1 MRALALTFAALLTVC
16 RTAAAIEPDSVAEYG
31 VPAAEASA
39 TLRVQGATDP
49 EFFAGLLSRFAALNP
64 GLHVVYEDITTN
76 ALNGLAVAACA
87 GTAPS
92 ADLVVSSSVDQQVKL
107 VNDGCAQPHVSDA
120 TAAMPTWA
128 SWRDELFGLTFEPI
142 VMVYNR
148 DLVPP
153 GKVPTSRFDLIDL
166 LRPDHNLFTGRIA
179 TYDIEASG
187 VGYLLA
193 FADSQQATT
202 FGRLIEA
209 FGRNDV
215 VATCCFKE
223 IVDGVAMGKYL
234 LAYNMFASYA
244 LARAATDKRI
254 GIVAPSDYTLVLSRA
269 AFIPKAAGNPDMA
282 GALLDFALSEEGKR
296 ILATSS
302 LMVSFTEEGGGVAP
316 SLDGMPNLRPIAFS
330 PVLLVGLDKEKRR
343 LFLDLW
349 NQSIRIVRSG
359 MPPSLRTD

>member
-1 MRALALTFAALLTVC
+1 MKSLALALTVFFAL
-16 RTAAAIEPDSVAEYG
+16 AAPSAAVEPDSVSQYG
-31 VPAAEASA
+31 TPAAEATE

-49 EFFAGLLSRFAALNP
+49 EFFAALLGRFAELNP
-64 GLHVVYEDITTN
+64 GLHIVYEDITTN
-76 ALNGLAVAACA
+76 ALNGLAAAACA
-87 GTAPS
+87 GTVPS

-107 VNDGCAQPHVSDA
+107 VNDGCAQPYASSA
-120 TAAMPTWA
+120 TATMPDWA
-128 SWRDELFGLTFEPI
+128 GWREELFGLTFEPI

-153 GKVPTSRFDLIDL
+153 DKVPTSRFDLIDF
-166 LRPDHNLFTGRIA
+166 LRPDRNIFTGRIA

-223 IVDGVAMGKYL
+223 IVDGVAAGKYL
-234 LAYNMFASYA
+234 LAYNMFSSYA
-244 LARAATDKRI
+244 LARASADKRI

-269 AFIPKAAGNPDMA
+269 AFIPKAAANPAMA
-282 GALLDFALSEEGKR
+282 GALLDFTLSEEGKR
-296 ILATSS
+296 ILATAS
-302 LMVSFTEEGGGVAP
+302 LMVSFTEEGGGIGP
-316 SLDGMPNLRPIAFS
+316 SLDGMPNLRPITFS